1 MLNSV
6 VIQGRIGSDIELTK
20 TGSGSVVTSIMVAVD
35 RDFKDENG
43 ERETDWFPV
52 VFWGKRAEFLQ
63 KYFTKGAQIIIHG
76 RLQSR
81 RWEDKNGQTRNSIE
95 IVAEETYF
103 AGNSNRKNDNRDGFE
118 NDEDELSGMFDS

>member
-6 VIQGRIGSDIELTK
+6 VIQGRIGSDIELTQ
-20 TGSGSVVTSIMVAVD
+20 TGGGNTVTSIMVAVD
-35 RDFKDENG
+35 RDFKNDSG

-81 RWEDKNGQTRNSIE
+81 RWEDRDGKPRSTIE
-95 IVAEETYF
+95 IVAGDTYF
-103 AGNSNRKNDNRDGFE
+103 AGNSNRKNESGFV
-118 NDEDELSGMFDS
+118 NDEEDELSGMFEN